1 MVVLLTNDDGI
12 NSHGLVASYRAM
24 RGSGDIVV
32 CAPESQK
39 TGTGRGFTLYK
50 PIRVREVEFES
61 TTAHATSGTP
71 VDSLLYAIRGLGICP
86 SLVVSGI
93 NLGENLSTEI
103 TASGT
108 VGVALESAS
117 CGYPTIAI
125 SLETMGDEEKFEQ
138 GRAVDFDAVSLVLRR
153 IADKVLAH
161 GLPSGVDILNVN
173 VPSDATRDTPVEITF
188 LERRLYESRIEKR
201 TDPMG
206 RAYYW
211 NVGDIVKD
219 ARKGSDVACIKQRR
233 NISITPLTVDM
244 TANVPFETMTWLLD

>member
-1 MVVLLTNDDGI
+1 
-12 NSHGLVASYRAM
+12 M
-24 RGSGDIVV
+24 RGSDDIIV

-50 PIRVREVEFES
+50 PIRVREVAFES
-61 TTAHATSGTP
+61 TTAYSTSGTP
-71 VDSLLYAIRGLGICP
+71 VDSLLYAIKGIGICP

-125 SLETMGDEEKFEQ
+125 SLETRGDEEKFEQ
-138 GRAVDFDAVSLVLRR
+138 GRTVNFEVASVVLRR
-153 IADKVLAH
+153 IADKVIAH
-161 GLPSGVDILNVN
+161 GLPRGVDILNVN
-173 VPSDATRDTPVEITF
+173 VPFDATRKTPVEITF

-206 RAYYW
+206 RPYYW

-219 ARKGSDVACIKQRR
+219 MKEGSDVACIKRRR
-233 NISITPLTVDM
+233 NISVTPLTVDM
-244 TANVPFETMTWLLD
+244 TARVPFESMTWLLD